1 MVACVGWKR
10 LAAGRCCRSA
20 VVVCLLGYL
29 LTDGALGLRGQDSA
43 GGVAESSVEK
53 PVRTLVYNRDVR
65 PVLAEHCF
73 ACHGPDSAAREA
85 DLRLDQRD
93 GAVASGAIKSGDP
106 DESELIRRIRLTD
119 QEDGAMPPAAV
130 HRRLTEAE
138 KAVLSRWI
146 AEGAEY
152 QPHWSFIAPVRPALP
167 EVAGADWV
175 RNPIDRFILAEL

>member
-1 MVACVGWKR
+1 VCWKR

-20 VVVCLLGYL
+20 VAVCLLGYL

-43 GGVAESSVEK
+43 GAVAESSVEK

-106 DESELIRRIRLTD
+106 D
-119 QEDGAMPPAAV
+119 
-130 HRRLTEAE
+130 
-138 KAVLSRWI
+138 
-146 AEGAEY
+146 
-152 QPHWSFIAPVRPALP
+152 
-167 EVAGADWV
+167 
-175 RNPIDRFILAEL
+175 